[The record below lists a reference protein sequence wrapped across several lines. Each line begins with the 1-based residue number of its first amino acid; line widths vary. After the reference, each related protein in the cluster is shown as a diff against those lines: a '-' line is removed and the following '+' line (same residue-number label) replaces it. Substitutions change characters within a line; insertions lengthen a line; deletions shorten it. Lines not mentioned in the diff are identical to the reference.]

1 MLDINYILEN
11 KAKVKKGVEDKGYD
25 PKIVERLLKVDE
37 TRRQLITDIEKLRAE
52 RNKLT
57 KEDIQKGKKI
67 KETLRRLEPDLKAV
81 EEELKRSYIKF
92 LTYRPKMFMQE
103 KMSLIIKKLKN
114 GVKFLNFLLK

>member
-11 KAKVKKGVEDKGYD
+11 KAKVRKGVEDKGYD

-57 KEDIQKGKKI
+57 KEDIQK
-67 KETLRRLEPDLKAV
+67 R
-81 EEELKRSYIKF
+81 
-92 LTYRPKMFMQE
+92 
-103 KMSLIIKKLKN
+103 
-114 GVKFLNFLLK
+114 